1 MRGAQEGCGKGHGSD
16 RIPTG
21 GEQWAYS
28 SIAMGM
34 GLGLKIASVLT
45 LASLA
50 WLLFGTKES
59 H

>member
-1 MRGAQEGCGKGHGSD
+1 MARGMVLITFLQA
-16 RIPTG
+16 
-21 GEQWAYS
+21 GEQRAYIDS